1 MASLWIESG
10 KYQEKIEK
18 LQKNIK
24 VEVCVIGAGL
34 TGLTTA
40 YYLAKEGKQVVIVEK
55 DGICERTSGNT
66 TGKLTSQ
73 HGIFYQYLV
82 QSNGKEYAR
91 AYLEENEEA
100 IQRVKEIIEKEHIS
114 CDLEEESA
122 YVYTQKKEEVSS
134 IKGEAE
140 IVQGLGKEAKFV
152 TQTELPIEIEGAVE
166 FTNQAQFNAYQ
177 YAMGLVKAIKDKNGQ
192 IYVNTKVG
200 EVKKEGDKYYVKA
213 GDCIIECDYVVIAT
227 KYPILNFPGFHFLK
241 MYQSTSYVIAMEVEE
256 DDKLFSGMYISK
268 EEPIYSF
275 RTAKEGEKR
284 LLIVAGL
291 DHKTGEE
298 ASIEDKYKI
307 LEEKGKELYPS
318 AKVKYKW
325 STEDCIPLD
334 KIPYIGAFS
343 NIMPNLFIATGYK
356 KWGMTTSNMAGKII
370 SDKILGIENK
380 ASELFCSTRLEPI
393 KNHKEM
399 GNMIKETVKSLIVE
413 KLEFPKEELAEVK
426 KGEGKIIEW
435 EDKKVGAYRDED
447 NHIYL
452 IKPVCTHLGCQL
464 SWNHTLKTWDCPCH
478 GSRFH
483 YDGTLVYGP
492 ALKDLEKYE
501 E

>member
-1 MASLWIESG
+1 M
-10 KYQEKIEK
+10 K
-18 LQKNIK
+18 
-24 VEVCVIGAGL
+24 
-34 TGLTTA
+34 
-40 YYLAKEGKQVVIVEK
+40 
-55 DGICERTSGNT
+55 
-66 TGKLTSQ
+66 
-73 HGIFYQYLV
+73 
-82 QSNGKEYAR
+82 
-91 AYLEENEEA
+91 
-100 IQRVKEIIEKEHIS
+100 
-114 CDLEEESA
+114 
-122 YVYTQKKEEVSS
+122 
-134 IKGEAE
+134 
-140 IVQGLGKEAKFV
+140 
-152 TQTELPIEIEGAVE
+152 IEGAVE
-166 FTNQAQFNAYQ
+166 FINQAQFNAYQ
-177 YAMGLVKAIKDKNGQ
+177 YAMGLVKAIKDRKGQ
-192 IYVNTKVG
+192 IYINTKVE
-200 EVKKEGDKYYVKA
+200 EVKKEGKKYYVIA
-213 GDCIIECDYVVIAT
+213 GDYKIECNDVVIAT

-256 DDKLFSGMYISK
+256 DDKLFSGMYIRK

-298 ASIEDKYKI
+298 ASIEDKYKM

-325 STEDCIPLD
+325 STQDCISLD

-343 NIMPNLFIATGYK
+343 NVMPNLFVATGYK
-356 KWGMTTSNMAGKII
+356 KWGMTTSNIAGKIL

-380 ASELFCSTRLEPI
+380 AAKLFCATRLEPI

-435 EDKKVGAYRDED
+435 EDKKIGAYRDDD

-492 ALKDLEKYE
+492 ALKDLERYE